1 MVDKSQD
8 SSGTPTEQK
17 RFSKWRRGSQMA
29 SERDMNGIRSRTS
42 TGFSTTAA
50 KFDDMWGNNA
60 FTETGFTEVGYS
72 ETVNSSEDTTL
83 KDTLKDNDPMKNSNV
98 GK

>member
-1 MVDKSQD
+1 MVDKSQNA
-8 SSGTPTEQK
+8 SGAPTEQK
-17 RFSKWRRGSQMA
+17 KYSKWRRGSQMA

-42 TGFSTTAA
+42 TGFSTAA
-50 KFDDMWGNNA
+50 ARFDDTWGNNA

-72 ETVNSSEDTTL
+72 ETVNNNDDTTL
-83 KDTLKDNDPMKNSNV
+83 KDTLKDSDALKNSNV

>member
-1 MVDKSQD
+1 
-8 SSGTPTEQK
+8 
-17 RFSKWRRGSQMA
+17 MA
-29 SERDMNGIRSRTS
+29 SERAMNGIRSRTS

-50 KFDDMWGNNA
+50 KFDDTWGNNA

-72 ETVNSSEDTTL
+72 ETMNNEDTPLGSTV
-83 KDTLKDNDPMKNSNV
+83 KDTLKDNDVIKNSNI